1 MDLEELAARVGVV
14 EQNQAAIDEAASLA
28 KLDAHTTR
36 NRVTNLLQR
45 MEPRVALIEEVLIG
59 AGMLERN
66 EKGELV
72 KKPDLVT
79 EKAIQ
84 RSAAKALRSA
94 EKRLARKEYPH
105 LFDGRGRK
113 RHTRNVMRKKRG
125 RK

>member
-28 KLDAHTTR
+28 KLDADTTR

-66 EKGELV
+66 E
-72 KKPDLVT
+72 
-79 EKAIQ
+79 
-84 RSAAKALRSA
+84 
-94 EKRLARKEYPH
+94 
-105 LFDGRGRK
+105 
-113 RHTRNVMRKKRG
+113 
-125 RK
+125 